1 MLELLFTGALFALQ
15 LLALSCLALAQAP
28 HWRALFGQHRSRWQ
42 SHLRLLG
49 WTGLLLALGLA
60 WRYQGWAFGSL
71 IWLLS
76 LPLSGY
82 AVVFLLAWRPRWL
95 RH

>member
-1 MLELLFTGALFALQ
+1 MLELLFTGALLVIQ

-28 HWRALFGQHRSRWQ
+28 HWRTLFGPRRWSWQ
-42 SHLRLLG
+42 SHLRPLG

-60 WRYQGWAFGSL
+60 WRYQGGAFGSL
-71 IWLLS
+71 IWVLS

-82 AVVFLLAWRPRWL
+82 IVVFVLAGRSGS
-95 RH
+95 